1 MVPEFNTE
9 QKIRITQESLEI
21 SDMLDDYA
29 QTQPTLDKKQRYM
42 NQRLNKSN
50 RIGSGLSN

>member
-1 MVPEFNTE
+1 MVPEFKTE
-9 QKIRITQESLEI
+9 QKIRISQESLEI

-29 QTQPTLDKKQRYM
+29 TTKPTLDKKQRYV